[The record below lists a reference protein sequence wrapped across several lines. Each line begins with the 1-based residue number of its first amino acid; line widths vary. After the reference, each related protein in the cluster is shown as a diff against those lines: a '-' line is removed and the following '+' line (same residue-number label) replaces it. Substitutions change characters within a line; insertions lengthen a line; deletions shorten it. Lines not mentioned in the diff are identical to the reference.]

1 MNTFTAYITEYWQPL
16 SGLIIGLI
24 LIILFCL
31 LYTRWRKAPVQWI
44 AKHIF
49 RNQLMSEKS
58 ASSLFNVLISLLF
71 AIGGLWVILALVY
84 LGVL

>member
-1 MNTFTAYITEYWQPL
+1 MNTITSYIVKFWQPI
-16 SGLIIGLI
+16 SGLIIGLF

-44 AKHIF
+44 ATHIF
-49 RNQLMSEKS
+49 RSQFMSEKS
-58 ASSLFNVLISLLF
+58 ANSLFNVLISF
-71 AIGGLWVILALVY
+71 IPVIGVVWAVLALVY

>member
-1 MNTFTAYITEYWQPL
+1 MNTLTSYIIKYWQPL
-16 SGLIIGLI
+16 SGLVIGL
-24 LIILFCL
+24 LLLILFCL

-49 RNQLMSEKS
+49 RNQIMSEKS
-58 ASSLFNVLISLLF
+58 ASSLYNVLISF
-71 AIGGLWVILALVY
+71 IPVIGVIWAVLALVY

>member
-1 MNTFTAYITEYWQPL
+1 MKTLTSYLIKNWQP
-16 SGLIIGLI
+16 IFGLI
-24 LIILFCL
+24 LGLLFIVLFCL
-31 LYTRWRKAPVQWI
+31 LYTRWRKASVQWI

-58 ASSLFNVLISLLF
+58 ANSLYNVLISF
-71 AIGGLWVILALVY
+71 IPVVGVIWAVLALVY